1 MLSEDLLE
9 ENQKCNSQVCIET
22 QNTVRIVTHRIST
35 TSEIWQAAI
44 LDRYGVETFRK
55 RYYFSSK

>member
-1 MLSEDLLE
+1 MLSDDLLV
-9 ENQKCNSQVCIET
+9 ENQKCNLQNCIET
-22 QNTVRIVTHRIST
+22 QNTVRFVTHRIST
-35 TSEIWQAAI
+35 ASEIWQAAI